1 MSEIGKSFGERLR
14 WWRERRGLSQLDL
27 ADTAGTSQRHLSFLE
42 SGRTTP
48 SREMVLRL
56 AAALD
61 VPLRQ
66 QNGLLLAAGYAPGW
80 RESDLAAPELA
91 KVSGALD
98 YMLAQQEPY
107 PGVVVDRRWNLL
119 RANAGARR
127 LTEFLAGPPPADSA
141 PAGPVN
147 LAEALVSPEGLRPF
161 IVNWEEVALYF
172 LRGIQ
177 ADAIADGTAETSAL
191 LKRLLAYPGV
201 PALSQALPPED
212 SKAPVLTMHFRKG
225 ETSLRMFTTI
235 ATLGTPLD
243 VTLQE
248 IRIECFFPVDE
259 ETADVFRGW
268 AAAEREVSVGNAPRH
283 PAPQPRGTLT

>member
-1 MSEIGKSFGERLR
+1 MRETGKSFGERLR

-66 QNGLLLAAGYAPGW
+66 QNGLLLAAGYAPAW

-91 KVSGALD
+91 KVSDALD

-119 RANAGARR
+119 RPNAGARR
-127 LTEFLAGPPPADSA
+127 LTEFLAGPPPANPA
-141 PAGPVN
+141 PPGPVN

-172 LRGIQ
+172 LRSVQ
-177 ADAIADGTAETSAL
+177 ADAIADGTPETAAL
-191 LKRLLAYPGV
+191 LKRLLAYPGL
-201 PALSQALPPED
+201 PALARALPPED
-212 SKAPVLTMHFRKG
+212 PKAPVLAMHFRKG
-225 ETSLRMFTTI
+225 ETSLRTFTTI

-248 IRIECFFPVDE
+248 IRIECFFPVDK
-259 ETADVFRGW
+259 ETADVFWGW
-268 AAAEREVSVGNAPRH
+268 AAAEREVSVGNALRH